1 MREAIPMSCRRGLQL
16 IKQKLSTAMP
26 SYMRQAAGETI
37 DRKQCA
43 KARLARPG
51 DRMDSLEYKIF
62 GVGFST
68 LNELNRRANADPYK
82 SLLEHERTVGAD
94 FFEHFFHVKGLSSEE
109 MEDLVYGNT
118 CFLNV
123 GIYVKNARDSS
134 SETFEK

>member
-82 SLLEHERTVGAD
+82 SLLEHERTVG
-94 FFEHFFHVKGLSSEE
+94 GLSSEE